1 MDTSASNYNSDATD
15 GDNSCISWEEAYDSC
30 VESGGDDGI
39 TQDDVDAVQNL
50 LNVANLSLSYAENNI
65 LSLESELNTA
75 LANQEDGV
83 SQADIDAIQ
92 TQLDAANTNVSSL
105 NYVITNLESEISESN
120 ASIIT
125 LEAQIEEILAN
136 CGDDGVTQADVDA
149 VQELLDLASI
159 SITDLQSELVYALAN
174 QEDGITQ
181 ADVAAV
187 QALLDQSIVDLN
199 IALANQED
207 GIGQAEVDAAY
218 ADGASSVTPEDGVS
232 QADVDAIQVL
242 LDDALANTGG
252 GSCEAIYVD
261 LLSGWNIVGYTLT
274 FSQDVAATLDPIVE
288 DVQIVKDNSANVY
301 WPEYGFNGIGDFIP
315 GQGYQIRMHNEVSSY
330 TFPDVDGLRIDLT
343 ETVPAYVYDLP
354 ILNHPNDIKSLVK
367 VVNMLGQEVN
377 PTNQFTGEVLLYLFN
392 DGTTEKRIVE

>member
-1 MDTSASNYNSDATD
+1 M
-15 GDNSCISWEEAYDSC
+15 
-30 VESGGDDGI
+30 
-39 TQDDVDAVQNL
+39 
-50 LNVANLSLSYAENNI
+50 
-65 LSLESELNTA
+65 ESELNTA

-377 PTNQFTGEVLLYLFN
+377 PTDQFTGEVLLYLFN